1 MLPAFVAL
9 ARAGTWRRR
18 IVLRSLWTVAIRLVL
33 IHWPALLLLPDRV
46 VDQVLARQRTEPDN
60 QRRRFHERGEI
71 DLFRVAPASRA
82 GWNFQRLARGDGAL
96 LLARADEG
104 ETRSAFKNGEA
115 RRAAPD
121 IL

>member
-18 IVLRSLWTVAIRLVL
+18 IVLRSLWSVAIGLVL
-33 IHWPALLLLPDRV
+33 IHRSVLLLLADRV

-71 DLFRVAPASRA
+71 DLFRVAQANRG
-82 GWNFQRLARGDGAL
+82 GWNFQRLACGDGAL
-96 LLARADEG
+96 LF
-104 ETRSAFKNGEA
+104 TRT
-115 RRAAPD
+115 
-121 IL
+121 